1 MSKRRKTPPRRNDD
15 PSPPVS
21 ETGLVLPASVGRR
34 LAASLYDGL
43 LLLALWMSAA
53 LVEVLVTDAL
63 GLGRSPALTR
73 ALLLGIAAFFFAWCW
88 THGGQTL
95 GGRAWRLRVE
105 RLDGQ
110 PLNLPTALLRFAAG
124 ITWLPLGVLWALAR
138 HDRQALHDQLSG
150 TRVVLLP
157 RS

>member
-1 MSKRRKTPPRRNDD
+1 MSAPASGPI
-15 PSPPVS
+15 
-21 ETGLVLPASVGRR
+21 LPASIGRR
-34 LAASLYDGL
+34 LAATLYDGL
-43 LLLALWMSAA
+43 LLLALWMSAV
-53 LVEVLVTDAL
+53 LLEVLVTDAL

-73 ALLLGIAAFFFAWCW
+73 ALLLSIAAFFFAWCW

-110 PLNLPTALLRFAAG
+110 PLNAATALLRFVAA
-124 ITWLPLGVLWALAR
+124 ISWLPLGVIWALAQ
-138 HDRQALHDQLSG
+138 HDRRALHDLISG

-157 RS
+157 KASA

>member
-1 MSKRRKTPPRRNDD
+1 MSTSISGP
-15 PSPPVS
+15 
-21 ETGLVLPASVGRR
+21 VLPASVGRR
-34 LAASLYDGL
+34 LAATLYDGL

-53 LVEVLVTDAL
+53 LLEVLITDAL
-63 GLGRSPALTR
+63 GVGRSPVLTR
-73 ALLLGIAAFFFAWCW
+73 ALLLSIAAFFFAWCW

-110 PLNLPTALLRFAAG
+110 PVNVPTALLRFAVG
-124 ITWLPLGVLWALAR
+124 ISWLPLGVVWALASDDR
-138 HDRQALHDQLSG
+138 RAPHDLLSG

-157 RS
+157 KPSA

>member
-1 MSKRRKTPPRRNDD
+1 MSAP
-15 PSPPVS
+15 
-21 ETGLVLPASVGRR
+21 VLPASLGRR
-34 LAASLYDGL
+34 LAATLYDGL

-53 LVEVLVTDAL
+53 LLEVLVTDAL
-63 GLGRSPALTR
+63 GFGRSPAVTR

-110 PLNLPTALLRFAAG
+110 PVNLATALLRFVAG
-124 ITWLPLGVLWALAR
+124 ITWLPLGVIWAMAHSER
-138 HDRQALHDQLSG
+138 RALHDVLSG

-157 RS
+157 RSSA